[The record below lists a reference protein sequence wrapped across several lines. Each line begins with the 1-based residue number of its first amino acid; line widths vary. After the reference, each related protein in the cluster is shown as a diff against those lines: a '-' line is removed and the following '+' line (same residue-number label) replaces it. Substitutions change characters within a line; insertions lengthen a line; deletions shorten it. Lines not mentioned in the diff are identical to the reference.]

1 MFNLHKDF
9 CYRVE
14 WVGAERQP
22 VLIVDNFLEQ
32 PDLLVE
38 FCCHHMA
45 FNAADAFYPGVRML
59 VPQEYLMAFL
69 NHLKPLILE
78 KFALQEEFIAK
89 MFSAYSMVTTHPSRL
104 KPEQAIPH
112 FDSDK
117 MTDLASVYYLCDEK
131 YGGTSLY
138 KHRNTGFEYINEVRR
153 SIYMDSVL
161 ESLHKGDIKREYM
174 DGSNELFEE
183 IYYVP
188 AVYNRLV
195 IYRSTS
201 LHSGK
206 ISKDFVFTNN
216 PREGRLT
223 VNTFLRS

>member
-1 MFNLHKDF
+1 M
-9 CYRVE
+9 
-14 WVGAERQP
+14 VGAERQP
-22 VLIVDNFLEQ
+22 VLIIDNFLDR
-32 PDLLVE
+32 PDLLVD

-45 FNAADAFYPGVRML
+45 FNTADAFYPGVRML
-59 VPQEYLMAFL
+59 VPQEYLVAFL
-69 NHLKPLILE
+69 TYLKPIILQS
-78 KFALQEEFIAK
+78 FNIEEESMSK
-89 MFSAYSMVTTHPSRL
+89 MFSAYSMVTTPPSML

-117 MTDLASVYYLCDEK
+117 MSDVASVYFLCDERF
-131 YGGTSLY
+131 GGTSLY

-153 SIYMDSVL
+153 KVYMDSVL

-174 DGSNELFEE
+174 NGSNELFDE

-195 IYRSTS
+195 MYRSTS

-206 ISKDFVFTNN
+206 ISKDFVLTNN